1 MPTKTNQIEIAW
13 SEASGFEAKVYENN
27 GVKHDISSIFQE
39 IKGATG
45 EGSLSSRLIL
55 GNSTLGTTLNFV
67 PTSKELKYNV
77 NQKVIDQIL
86 EALP

>member
-13 SEASGFEAKVYENN
+13 SEASGFEAKVYDNN
-27 GVKHDISSIFQE
+27 GVQHDISSIFQE

-45 EGSLSSRLIL
+45 KGNLSSRLVL
-55 GNSTLGTTLNFV
+55 GNTTLGTTLDFK
-67 PTSKELKYNV
+67 PISKELKYNV
-77 NQKVIDQIL
+77 DQKVIDQIL

>member
-1 MPTKTNQIEIAW
+1 MPTNQIEITW
-13 SEASGFEAKVYENN
+13 SEASGFEAKVYDN
-27 GVKHDISSIFQE
+27 GGVQHDISSIFQE

-55 GNSTLGTTLNFV
+55 GNATLGTTLDFT

-77 NQKVIDQIL
+77 DQKVIDQVL
-86 EALP
+86 EALA